1 MSAPTNHWKLGL
13 FVVAGMFAGLG
24 AVVYVGAQTFR
35 EETIEY
41 KSYFDEAVT
50 GLDLGS
56 PVRFRGVTLGN
67 VTSLDVAVD
76 RRHVEVTYELGV
88 SELERLGLA
97 RLRGGTTQLKVPSDL
112 RVQLASSGLTGT
124 KYLQIDFFPTA
135 MHPVLKLPF
144 LVPGNHIAATPSTM
158 KSLETAV
165 VRATDAIPE
174 LTQSMTLLLGQVN
187 GLVLDVRERGLPEKV
202 GNTLD
207 AAHRTLASIDEKV
220 HQLRVKEL
228 SLEARA
234 AIVKLSS
241 ILGRVDGVVAQM
253 EGQQGL
259 MKSLRR
265 AAANIGDVAGNAR
278 NVGPEM
284 SRALGEVRDA
294 AQALRELVSALNDE
308 PDMLLKGRAEVIE

>member
-13 FVVAGMFAGLG
+13 FVVTGMFAGFG
-24 AVVYVGAQTFR
+24 AIVYVGAQAFR
-35 EETIEY
+35 EETVEY

-67 VTSLDVAVD
+67 VTSLGVAVD

-97 RLRGGTTQLKVPSDL
+97 RLRAGTMQTKGPSDL

-135 MHPVLKLPF
+135 AHPVIKLPF
-144 LVPGNHIAATPSTM
+144 RVPNNYIAATPSTM

-174 LTQSMTLLLGQVN
+174 LAQSMNLLLGQVN
-187 GLVLDVRERGLPEKV
+187 ALVLDVREQGLPEKL
-202 GNTLD
+202 GDTLD
-207 AAHRTLASIDEKV
+207 AAHRTLASIDGKV
-220 HQLRVKEL
+220 HQLQVKEL

-234 AIVKLSS
+234 AIAKLNSM
-241 ILGRVDGVVAQM
+241 LGKADGVLAQM
-253 EGQQGL
+253 EGKQGL
-259 MKSLRR
+259 MTNLRR

-278 NVGPEM
+278 DVGPEI

-308 PDMLLKGRAEVIE
+308 PDMLLKGRAQVSE